1 MSFQDGLALAQGLF
15 GPALEAQQKKRAL
28 EQQIAL
34 HKLTQQGNLTNLIAG
49 KKWEKDYDMNE
60 RRQMSKELFG
70 EDPAAE
76 TPAQTAPPPSLV
88 QQVGK
93 IAYKPEEIAS
103 YEKRA
108 ELAQKGLTGGFNDA
122 PLGESGRVA
131 SLKAI
136 EDLAKVRQGLP
147 VEQVDAEQI
156 AAGAVPPEGV
166 VNLYKSV
173 QLPKN
178 KAELMSFEQF
188 SKRMQPQDK
197 AIFLSTGK
205 FPDRTQAYQNYLNYN
220 RQLAADEELQQYRK
234 DNLNVKKEDIQHDNT
249 ANDNKFDW
257 QKTYQGNNY
266 EEKVRHNQVTEGT
279 AAERVAKSGGSG
291 SSGFRPLQNG
301 KGFIKVDKNGNP
313 TGKAISNRDAYNMG
327 IPGAPAPT
335 TKKTTGASFNFS
347 APPAFKTG
355 GF

>member
-15 GPALEAQQKKRAL
+15 GPALEAQQRKRAL
-28 EQQIAL
+28 EQQAAMQRANQQAELERQIAL
-34 HKLTQQGNLTNLIAG
+34 KEWDVNQ
-49 KKWEKDYDMNE
+49 

-70 EDPAAE
+70 EDPAPE
-76 TPAQTAPPPSLV
+76 VSAQTAPPAGLV

-108 ELAQKGLTGGFNDA
+108 ELAQKGLTGGLQ
-122 PLGESGRVA
+122 LGEASKVA

-147 VEQVDAEQI
+147 VEQISAEQI

-166 VNLYKSV
+166 VDLYKSV

-178 KAELMSFEQF
+178 EPELMSFEQF
-188 SKRMQPQDK
+188 SKKMKPQAK
-197 AIFLSTGK
+197 AIFLTTGK
-205 FPDRTQAYQNYLNYN
+205 APDYAQEYQNYLNYEE
-220 RQLAADEELQQYRK
+220 RKAANKELQQYRK
-234 DNLNVKKEDIQHDNT
+234 DNLNVKKEDITADNT
-249 ANDNKFDW
+249 RADNKFDW
-257 QKTYQGNNY
+257 QKTYQGNNF

-291 SSGFRPLQNG
+291 SSSFRPLKNG

-313 TGKAISNRDAYNMG
+313 TGKTISNRDAYNMG
-327 IPGAPAPT
+327 IPGAVDPSM
-335 TKKTTGASFNFS
+335 KKTTKPTFVFS
-347 APPAFKTG
+347 APPVDKVG